1 MMKQINESRTV
12 RLTIRYING
21 ESDYF
26 EFDSPQEETATLAS
40 HIQRVLNSKE
50 LMLELGDRLL
60 VIPMQN
66 VQIIELS
73 PVPLKLPDLVICN
86 VRTCGEVN

>member
-1 MMKQINESRTV
+1 MINEIPESRSV

-21 ESDYF
+21 QSDCF
-26 EFDSPQEETATLAS
+26 EFDSPQEEKARLAS
-40 HIQRVLNSKE
+40 YIERVLSSKE

-60 VIPMQN
+60 VIPMEN

-73 PVPLKLPDLVICN
+73 PVPLKLPDTVIRH
-86 VRTCGEVN
+86 VRQVNF